1 SACSPPPV
9 DARAPRGGAPCIRD
23 PEDVCMRNKPWLD
36 AYPKGVPAEI
46 DADKYPS
53 LAALL
58 ENAFER
64 YRERP
69 AFTNRG
75 TTLTFGDVERLSR
88 AFAAYLQAVPGLK
101 RGDRVAVM
109 MPNLLQTA
117 VTVFGVLRA
126 GMVVVNVN
134 PLYTVRELE
143 HQLAD
148 SGARVIVVLENYAH
162 TVMKALPHSAI
173 ERVVVTRVGDLFAF
187 VERVAT
193 NFVVKHVKKLVPRW
207 NIPDAIEFRDA
218 LAEGEWHDFERP
230 ELEGKDLAFLQ
241 YTGGTTGV

>member
-1 SACSPPPV
+1 
-9 DARAPRGGAPCIRD
+9 
-23 PEDVCMRNKPWLD
+23 
-36 AYPKGVPAEI
+36 AYPEGVPAEI

-53 LAALL
+53 LAALV
-58 ENAFER
+58 EQACER
-64 YRERP
+64 YRDRP
-69 AFTNRG
+69 AFTNRN

-134 PLYTVRELE
+134 PLYTVPELE

-148 SGARVIVVLENYAH
+148 SGARVIVV
-162 TVMKALPHSAI
+162 
-173 ERVVVTRVGDLFAF
+173 
-187 VERVAT
+187 
-193 NFVVKHVKKLVPRW
+193 
-207 NIPDAIEFRDA
+207 
-218 LAEGEWHDFERP
+218 
-230 ELEGKDLAFLQ
+230 
-241 YTGGTTGV
+241 